1 MLSSID
7 ASHSA
12 AMYIKKPLDKNAA
25 LFNAAPAP
33 QDPPIC
39 YGPPQ
44 PKATA
49 GDSVK
54 ATPIKPADHK
64 PLSPALFHLMR
75 YYYETGNKLADV
87 NQDGNINVADFT
99 AFLNSYASGTNPFG
113 DKVDLGDMDK
123 AGPQLFHLMRYFFE
137 TGNKL
142 ADVNHDGNLNV
153 LDFTSFLNQYA
164 AGTNPFAPPPAADVK
179 TAAADL
185 SEKTVD
191 IPVTKKA
198 QSEIPASAKDTENH
212 PEKLDPSLFTKM
224 IKLYGAGDKQAD
236 IDGNGNLN
244 INDFMAF
251 LNLYAQGMNPF
262 EHSRADIPRQ
272 LLDTIG

>member
-7 ASHSA
+7 SSLST
-12 AMYIKKPLDKNAA
+12 AMYIKKPIDKNVA
-25 LFNAAPAP
+25 LFAVPDP

-39 YGPPQ
+39 YGPPE
-44 PKATA
+44 PKAIA

-54 ATPIKPADHK
+54 ATEVKPDHK

-99 AFLNSYASGTNPFG
+99 AFLNSYASGVNPFG

-123 AGPQLFHLMRYFFE
+123 VGPQLFHLMRYFFE

-153 LDFTSFLNQYA
+153 LDFMSFINQYA
-164 AGTNPFAPPPAADVK
+164 AGTNPFSPPAATDVK
-179 TAAADL
+179 AANADL

-191 IPVTKKA
+191 ILATKKA
-198 QSEIPASAKDTENH
+198 ESELPATAKDPASH
-212 PEKLDPSLFTKM
+212 PEKVDPSLFTKM

-244 INDFMAF
+244 INDFLAF
-251 LNLYAQGMNPF
+251 LNLYTQGINPF